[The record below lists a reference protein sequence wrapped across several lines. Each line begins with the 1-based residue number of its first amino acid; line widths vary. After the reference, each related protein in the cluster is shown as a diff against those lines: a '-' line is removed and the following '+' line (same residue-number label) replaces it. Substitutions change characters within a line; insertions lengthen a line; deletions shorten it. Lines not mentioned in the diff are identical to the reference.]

1 METRVGSIQMA
12 GIHHLVETE
21 GGYRNHL
28 VVELTGR
35 GSGLLGRL
43 LGRQICRAITL
54 ENEGFSAAALA
65 P

>member
-1 METRVGSIQMA
+1 MA